1 MQSILSFN
9 LWLGRSTLFYTY
21 ASFYTW
27 WICCC
32 RRASPTLLTTSLTST
47 QQAAHHSMTTR
58 VVDAREA
65 RVRGKKWKCFL
76 LNHCHGSDSV
86 ALTDRRKQVC
96 VLWDIDAV
104 MKSRLPSV
112 HVWTSNSG
120 RPEVTWWVPGPL
132 CYAAHRTLNIL
143 ANMSDWILWQIQEK
157 ACITQIS

>member
-1 MQSILSFN
+1 MNLSFN
-9 LWLGRSTLFYTY
+9 LWLGRNTLFYTY

-58 VVDAREA
+58 VVDAHEA
-65 RVRGKKWKCFL
+65 RVRGKNWKCFL
-76 LNHCHGSDSV
+76 LNLHHEVGLCSSDWQKEAGLCPIGS
-86 ALTDRRKQVC
+86 
-96 VLWDIDAV
+96 V

-120 RPEVTWWVPGPL
+120 RPEVSWWVPEPL
-132 CYAAHRTLNIL
+132 CYAAQRQMNII
-143 ANMSDWILWQIQEK
+143 ANMSDWILWQIQK